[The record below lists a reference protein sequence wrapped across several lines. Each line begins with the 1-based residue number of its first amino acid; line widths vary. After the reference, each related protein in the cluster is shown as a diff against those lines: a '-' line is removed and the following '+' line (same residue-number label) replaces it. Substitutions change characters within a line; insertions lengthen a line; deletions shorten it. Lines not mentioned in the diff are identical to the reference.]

1 MDEFVREA
9 EGTCQGKNKDIL
21 RDPGA
26 ATGSV
31 RPN

>member
-9 EGTCQGKNKDIL
+9 VATCQGKNKDIL